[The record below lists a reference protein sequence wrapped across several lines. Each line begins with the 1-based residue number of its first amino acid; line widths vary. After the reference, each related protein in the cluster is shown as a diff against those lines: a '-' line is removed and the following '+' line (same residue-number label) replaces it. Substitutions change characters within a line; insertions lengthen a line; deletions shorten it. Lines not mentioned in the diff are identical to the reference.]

1 MVISRLHRNMEQ
13 PHAGTYT
20 SMDVGSLSWTFGVA
34 MGQYA
39 NQHLDEE
46 AFRILVSMLSR
57 NTQTL
62 SADAWTVSCSGAKQT
77 RVGKAVV
84 VT

>member
-1 MVISRLHRNMEQ
+1 
-13 PHAGTYT
+13 
-20 SMDVGSLSWTFGVA
+20 

-46 AFRILVSMLSR
+46 TFRILVSMLSS